1 MIRPLWLFGYGSI
14 IWKTGFDYERAEL
27 GFIRDRA
34 RRFWQGSS
42 DHRGTPDA
50 PGRVVT
56 LVDMPGESCWGMA
69 FLIPAK
75 QIAATMVE
83 LDYRE
88 KNGYVREAVMIETR
102 SGECLEGIT
111 YHADVTNPH
120 FLGDARLEEIAAQIH
135 RSVPTKNL
143 ETASRQLS
151 PSTSHSYPRYASLD
165 LGPPLSPLLS
175 PRKTLKALYTFDI

>member
-75 QIAATMVE
+75 QVAATMVE

-88 KNGYVREAVMIETR
+88 KSAKAQFKEAGRSGARCAVVLGADEHQAGEAVLKDLAAAAEERLPQAELAARI
-102 SGECLEGIT
+102 
-111 YHADVTNPH
+111 HA
-120 FLGDARLEEIAAQIH
+120 
-135 RSVPTKNL
+135 
-143 ETASRQLS
+143 
-151 PSTSHSYPRYASLD
+151 
-165 LGPPLSPLLS
+165 LL
-175 PRKTLKALYTFDI
+175 RD

>member
-1 MIRPLWLFGYGSI
+1 MTRPLWLFGYGSI

-56 LVDMPGESCWGMA
+56 LVDVPGECCWGMA
-69 FLIPAK
+69 FLIPAR
-75 QIAATMVE
+75 QVAATMVE

-88 KNGYVREAVMIETR
+88 KNGYVREAVVIETR

-120 FLGDARLEEIAAQIH
+120 FLGDARLEDIAAQIN
-135 RSVPTKNL
+135 RSTGPSGTNKAYILELDEALEAHGIRDNHVRELAGLVRNL
-143 ETASRQLS
+143 
-151 PSTSHSYPRYASLD
+151 
-165 LGPPLSPLLS
+165 
-175 PRKTLKALYTFDI
+175 

>member
-75 QIAATMVE
+75 QVAATMVE

-135 RSVPTKNL
+135 RSVGPSGTNKAYILELDEALEAHGIQDNHVRELAGLVRNL
-143 ETASRQLS
+143 
-151 PSTSHSYPRYASLD
+151 
-165 LGPPLSPLLS
+165 
-175 PRKTLKALYTFDI
+175 

>member
-1 MIRPLWLFGYGSI
+1 MSRPLWLFGYGSI
-14 IWKTGFDYERAEL
+14 IWKAGFHYERAEL

-56 LVDMPGESCWGMA
+56 LVDVPGETCWGMA

-75 QIAATMVE
+75 QVAATMVE

-88 KNGYVREAVMIETR
+88 KNGYARQAVVIETR
-102 SGECLEGIT
+102 SGQCLKGIT
-111 YHADVTNPH
+111 YHADTTNPH
-120 FLGDARLEEIAAQIH
+120 FLGDARLEEIAAQIN
-135 RSVPTKNL
+135 RSVGPSGTNKAYILELDEALEARGIRDNHVRELARLVRNL
-143 ETASRQLS
+143 
-151 PSTSHSYPRYASLD
+151 
-165 LGPPLSPLLS
+165 
-175 PRKTLKALYTFDI
+175 